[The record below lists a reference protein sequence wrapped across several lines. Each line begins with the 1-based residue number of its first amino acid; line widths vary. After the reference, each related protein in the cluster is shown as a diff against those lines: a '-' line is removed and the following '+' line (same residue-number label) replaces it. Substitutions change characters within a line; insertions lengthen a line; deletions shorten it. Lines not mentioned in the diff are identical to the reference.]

1 MDRDWMATYECDLL
15 AYGTEALSQVA
26 DVQLMGTAKE
36 QAAILAVVMDERIR
50 MTSDHPGPGRDRHPD
65 RAPLRHAAV
74 QRLGVPRDGAGAPG
88 VLQHS

>member
-50 MTSDHPGPGRDRHPD
+50 MTWGPSWTRKGSPSGQSTCCTRQM
-65 RAPLRHAAV
+65 
-74 QRLGVPRDGAGAPG
+74 QRLAVPRDGAGVPG
-88 VLQHS
+88 VRQQS